1 MNMPNFLI
9 IGAAKSGTTAL
20 YEYLKQHPQIY
31 LSPVKEPEFF
41 SFEGE
46 QLNYGGPGVTIN
58 ASSITNLEAY
68 QRLFQQASEQQMAR
82 GEASALSLY
91 IPKAAGRIKHY
102 VPNAKLIAIL
112 RNPVDRAYASFTHL
126 IRDGREPITDFA
138 QALAAEKQRI
148 EQNWGFLWRYQD
160 LGFYFRQ
167 LKPYFDTFDPAQI
180 KVYLYDDFC
189 SNPWE
194 IMLDIFE
201 FLEVD
206 KSFIPDM
213 SDKPNISGIP
223 RNQALQVF
231 LNQPNPIKTALKP
244 LIPTKFYQKA
254 INKIMKYNL
263 SKPSLE
269 PKIREQLILV
279 FKQDILQLQSLI
291 SRDLSNWLI

>member
-46 QLNYGGPGVTIN
+46 QLNYEGPGVTIN

-68 QRLFQQASEQQMAR
+68 QRLFQEASEQQMAR

-91 IPKAAGRIKHY
+91 IPKAAARIKYY

-138 QALAAEKQRI
+138 QALAAEERRI
-148 EQNWGFLWRYQD
+148 GQNWGFLWRYQD

-189 SNPWE
+189 SKPWE

-223 RNQALQVF
+223 RNQALQAF

-263 SKPSLE
+263 SKPGLE

-279 FKQDILQLQSLI
+279 FQQDILQLQSLI